1 MPPPANQ
8 PPSPPLHGVQC
19 SLGTGVWGN
28 NADAING
35 VSLDV
40 NAAEGYFKAHP
51 MLQHKH
57 GREFGIDFVALLQTQ
72 RLFASICG

>member
-1 MPPPANQ
+1 V
-8 PPSPPLHGVQC
+8 L
-19 SLGTGVWGN
+19 LGTGVWGN

-40 NAAEGYFKAHP
+40 NAAERYFKAHP
-51 MLQHKH
+51 MLQHQH

-72 RLFASICG
+72 GWLPPFVVERQNQTKEV